1 MKNYWYRFR
10 QNPLNIAASVV
21 LLFLIFMSIFGGM
34 FNDYDSHVMDVAQRN
49 LEPSA
54 QYWFGT
60 DELGRDLFSRIWIGT
75 RISLLVAVLATVIQ
89 LVIGIFY
96 GSIMAFFGGKV
107 DSLMMRV
114 IEIITALP
122 GLLVTM
128 LVMIWFGNNF
138 GALMFAMA
146 ITAWCGTARQVRAL
160 FLKLLNQDFIVAAR
174 MLGTPLPKI
183 IFKHL
188 IPNIMSIL
196 ILDITVA
203 IPGYV
208 FTEAGLA
215 FLGLGLKEPNTSLG
229 VLISSGQ
236 TNMTLQPYQ
245 MLFPSLILVLIVFA
259 SNLLGD
265 GIRDTV
271 DSKYEV
277 DGGSK

>member
-10 QNPLNIAASVV
+10 QNPLNIAAAVV
-21 LLFLIFMSIFGGM
+21 LILLIFMSIFGGL
-34 FNDYDSHVMDVAQRN
+34 FRGFDATMDVSMRN
-49 LEPSA
+49 LAPNST
-54 QYWFGT
+54 YWFGT
-60 DELGRDLFSRIWIGT
+60 DDLGRDIFTRIWVGT
-75 RISLLVAVLATVIQ
+75 RISLLVSILATAIQ
-89 LVIGIFY
+89 LIVGVIY
-96 GSIMAFFGGKV
+96 GSLMAFFGGVV
-107 DSLMMRV
+107 DNLLMRI

-160 FLKLLNQDFIVAAR
+160 FLKLLNQDFIVAAK

-196 ILDITVA
+196 ILDVTVA

-208 FTEAGLA
+208 FTEAGLS

-236 TNMTLQPYQ
+236 ANMTMYPYQ
-245 MLFPSLILVLIVFA
+245 MLFPAIILVLIVFA

-277 DGGSK
+277 DGGAK